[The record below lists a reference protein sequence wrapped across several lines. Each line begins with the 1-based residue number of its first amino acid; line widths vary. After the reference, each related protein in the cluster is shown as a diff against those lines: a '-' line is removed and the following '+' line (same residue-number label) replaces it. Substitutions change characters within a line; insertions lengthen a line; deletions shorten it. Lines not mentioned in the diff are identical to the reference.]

1 MRRFILLLASIILA
15 VDSLYAADLLD
26 ELGLRKS
33 GNSAALNALSQ
44 DEVISALKE
53 ALAKGVQH
61 AITNLGRTNGFLQDA
76 TVRVPVPESL
86 RPVERGLRAIGQ
98 SHLVDEFEISMN
110 RAAERAV
117 PEAAIVLADAIR
129 QMTIADAKSIV
140 TSTNAAATDYFRRT
154 ESTNLY
160 ERLLPIV
167 KKSTEEIGVT
177 SAYKRM
183 LEKIDSNRF
192 DGLSALGGLLSK
204 NKTLDLDS
212 YVTQKAL
219 DGLFLKIAEQEKL
232 IRENPAA
239 RTTEL
244 LERVFGAFRR

>member
-53 ALAKGVQH
+53 ALAKGVRH

-160 ERLLPIV
+160 ERL
-167 KKSTEEIGVT
+167 
-177 SAYKRM
+177 
-183 LEKIDSNRF
+183 
-192 DGLSALGGLLSK
+192 
-204 NKTLDLDS
+204 
-212 YVTQKAL
+212 
-219 DGLFLKIAEQEKL
+219 
-232 IRENPAA
+232 
-239 RTTEL
+239 
-244 LERVFGAFRR
+244 